1 MDEIIKAMEI
11 IGIIAAAVSGSLVA
25 IGSGMDMF
33 GVIFVGCITAVG
45 GGITRDLLLGI
56 TPPAIFTNF
65 PIFSISLLTG
75 ILVFILAYI
84 NRKRFDVFKEK
95 NRICQ

>member
-11 IGIIAAAVSGSLVA
+11 IGIIAAVVSGSLVA
-25 IGSGMDMF
+25 IGAGMDMF

-65 PIFSISLLTG
+65 SIFSIPCLQ
-75 ILVFILAYI
+75 VFWFLYWHISTESVLMYS
-84 NRKRFDVFKEK
+84 KKK
-95 NRICQ
+95 